1 MYQNNL
7 FFLKNS
13 FLIST
18 RQNNSKTQKKKKKIE
33 AKKKKNQNFMKLLLH
48 CCPKRVIEI
57 RIARVSIFPGEELV
71 VFKTGKLHKKT
82 KCKAFNTP
90 LAPVNCVIFYVMSG
104 WKIIYRRVL

>member
-1 MYQNNL
+1 
-7 FFLKNS
+7 
-13 FLIST
+13 
-18 RQNNSKTQKKKKKIE
+18 
-33 AKKKKNQNFMKLLLH
+33 MKLLLH

-90 LAPVNCVIFYVMSG
+90 LAPVNCVIFYVMSSG
-104 WKIIYRRVL
+104 KIIYRRVL